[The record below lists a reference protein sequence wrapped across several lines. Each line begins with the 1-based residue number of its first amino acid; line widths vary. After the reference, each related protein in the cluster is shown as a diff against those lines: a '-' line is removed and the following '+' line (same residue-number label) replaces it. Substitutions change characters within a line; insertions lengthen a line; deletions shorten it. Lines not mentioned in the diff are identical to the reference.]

1 MYADLNCVLSISA
14 LLLLSLYIKPSLP
27 LSGAKPELSYC
38 FRFDK
43 APESFWVFG
52 CSGLM
57 IS

>member
-27 LSGAKPELSYC
+27 LSGGMSELSC
-38 FRFDK
+38 FFDLINDQNHF
-43 APESFWVFG
+43 EFSV

>member
-1 MYADLNCVLSISA
+1 VYADLNCVLSISV

-27 LSGAKPELSYC
+27 LSGATPELSFFFDLINDQNC
-38 FRFDK
+38 FGF
-43 APESFWVFG
+43 SV